1 VERHRGF
8 AWESGV
14 DCGHGASARCYPA
27 SKNNQNELASHAK
40 DVNAD
45 ATMRDARCEMR
56 DESGIEWNVNMKTQ
70 MEIGTD
76 AHTLYLYSISS
87 A

>member
-1 VERHRGF
+1 
-8 AWESGV
+8 
-14 DCGHGASARCYPA
+14 
-27 SKNNQNELASHAK
+27 
-40 DVNAD
+40 
-45 ATMRDARCEMR
+45 MRDARCEMR